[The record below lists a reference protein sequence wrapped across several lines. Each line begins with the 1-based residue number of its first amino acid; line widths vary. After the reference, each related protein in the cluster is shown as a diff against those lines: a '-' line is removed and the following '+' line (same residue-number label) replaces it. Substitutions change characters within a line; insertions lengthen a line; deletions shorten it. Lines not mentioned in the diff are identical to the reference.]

1 MPKLYIDANVYKGE
15 GMKTDMSGR
24 RNIHKKY
31 MNTISMRHFL
41 SFEKDKRGII
51 FAEHTYSSEIYH
63 KINIKINM

>member
-24 RNIHKKY
+24 PHIHKKY
-31 MNTISMRHFL
+31 INTISMRRFL
-41 SFEKDKRGII
+41 SFQKDRRDII

-63 KINIKINM
+63 KINMKIKI